1 MKPDKNILDKA
12 KINKNQL
19 DQDQLD
25 QDQINPDQISQGKT
39 YVVAITGASGVIY
52 GVRLV
57 KALIETGSKVLIILS
72 KAGQKVLAHEMGYDY
87 KISFLKFLE
96 QYGVDLGR
104 GPLAEVFFQDE
115 IASAPASG
123 SFLHDGMAVT
133 PCSMKTLSAVAA
145 GYADNLITRSCD
157 VSLKEKRSLVLV
169 PRETPFGLIHLENM
183 TRAAR
188 AGAVIL
194 PPAPSFYAFPP
205 TIEDLVDTVVARI
218 MDHLGVVHSL
228 GKRWGS

>member
-1 MKPDKNILDKA
+1 MKPAQNLLNISKL
-12 KINKNQL
+12 NQ
-19 DQDQLD
+19 
-25 QDQINPDQISQGKT
+25 NKT
-39 YVVAITGASGVIY
+39 YIVAITGASGVIY

-57 KALIETGSKVLIILS
+57 KALVETGSKVLILLS
-72 KAGQKVLAHEMGYDY
+72 NAGRKVLAHEMGYDN
-87 KISFLKFLE
+87 KIPFFKFLE
-96 QYGVDLGR
+96 QYGVDFDSLSE
-104 GPLAEVFFQDE
+104 PQVFFQDE

-123 SFLHDGMAVT
+123 SFLHNGMAVA

-145 GYADNLITRSCD
+145 GYGDNLITRSCD
-157 VSLKEKRSLVLV
+157 VSLKEKRALVLV

-194 PPAPSFYAFPP
+194 PPSPSFYTFPD
-205 TIEDLVDTVVARI
+205 TMEDLVDTVVARI
-218 MDHLGVVHSL
+218 MDHLGAVHNL

>member
-1 MKPDKNILDKA
+1 MKPIPNLMNQDS
-12 KINKNQL
+12 IN
-19 DQDQLD
+19 
-25 QDQINPDQISQGKT
+25 QGKII
-39 YVVAITGASGVIY
+39 VVAISGASGSIY

-57 KALIETGSKVLIILS
+57 KALIESKCRVLILLS
-72 KAGQKVLAHEMGYDY
+72 HAGQKVMAHEMGVAPAT
-87 KISFLKFLE
+87 SFLLFLE
-96 QYGVDLGR
+96 EYGVDFENAIV
-104 GPLAEVFFQDE
+104 PQIFFQDE

-123 SFLHDGMAVT
+123 SFVHHGMAVV
-133 PCSMKTLSAVAA
+133 PCSMKTLSAVAS

-157 VSLKEKRSLVLV
+157 VSLKERRPLVLV

-194 PPAPSFYAFPP
+194 PPIPSFYTFPA

-218 MDHLGVVHSL
+218 MDHLGVGHDL
-228 GKRWGS
+228 GTRWGS

>member
-1 MKPDKNILDKA
+1 MNQDS
-12 KINKNQL
+12 IN
-19 DQDQLD
+19 
-25 QDQINPDQISQGKT
+25 QGKII
-39 YVVAITGASGVIY
+39 VVAISGASGSIY

-57 KALIETGSKVLIILS
+57 KALIESKCRVLILLS
-72 KAGQKVLAHEMGYDY
+72 HAGQKVMAHEMGVAPAT
-87 KISFLKFLE
+87 SFLLFLE
-96 QYGVDLGR
+96 EYGVDFDNAIV
-104 GPLAEVFFQDE
+104 PQIFFQDE

-123 SFLHDGMAVT
+123 SFVHHGMAVV
-133 PCSMKTLSAVAA
+133 PCSMKTLSAVAS

-157 VSLKEKRSLVLV
+157 VSLKERRPLVLV

-194 PPAPSFYAFPP
+194 PPIPSFYTFPA

-218 MDHLGVVHSL
+218 MDHLGVGHDL
-228 GKRWGS
+228 GTRWGS